1 MDENKQIEIVSARKV
16 IKISKR
22 KVKKVI
28 ISILVLLVLLV
39 AGLFFLKT
47 RTFRTDNY
55 NAMGIAPSIPN
66 EFGSF
71 DSSNYKTESLG
82 IKIFNSSG
90 QQSIRDTREFL
101 KTDYRALVY
110 TRNVSSVVKD
120 IKNIIKGS
128 DGRIDTS
135 NSSERSGYV
144 GFVVP
149 KSNFESFRDE
159 IESIT
164 HKKLYTESI
173 SSQNLLGQKQNIEQ
187 QTDNIVNTLSNLKN
201 QKETLNSS
209 HIQTIISINKELSRL
224 KNEITTLRM
233 AINDTTETSTL
244 TVLKEQENSL
254 LKKESI
260 QKQKLLSENNN
271 YTIQNQNLEN
281 SINNSNNNLTNVN
294 GQDSQFT
301 DNIETVNGYINVEW
315 INLWQMAKI
324 FSPIHPT
331 LIVIA
336 LFIILGFYLNR
347 KEKIP
352 KIEFQ

>member
-1 MDENKQIEIVSARKV
+1 
-16 IKISKR
+16 
-22 KVKKVI
+22 
-28 ISILVLLVLLV
+28 
-39 AGLFFLKT
+39 
-47 RTFRTDNY
+47 
-55 NAMGIAPSIPN
+55 MGVAPSMPN
-66 EFGSF
+66 EVGSF
-71 DSSNYKTESLG
+71 DNSNYKTESSKSMPNEVGSLDSVNYKIQQV
-82 IKIFNSSG
+82 IKQGAVSGVGYRLDG

-101 KTDYRALVY
+101 KTNYWAHVY
-110 TRNVSSVVKD
+110 TRNVPSVIKD

-128 DGRIDTS
+128 DGRINAS
-135 NSSERSGYV
+135 NSSEKEGYV
-144 GFVVP
+144 SFVIP
-149 KSNFESFRDE
+149 KSNFESFREE

-164 HKKLYTESI
+164 HKKLYTETI

-187 QTDNIVNTLSNLKN
+187 QTENIVNTLSNLKN
-201 QKETLNSS
+201 QKETLNSN
-209 HIQTIISINKELSRL
+209 HTQTVNSINKELSRL
-224 KNEITTLRM
+224 KSEINTLRM

-260 QKQKLLSENNN
+260 QKQKLLSENND
-271 YTIQNQNLEN
+271 YVIQNQNLEN

-294 GQDSQFT
+294 EQDSQFT

-315 INLWQMAKI
+315 INLWIIAKT

-331 LIVIA
+331 LIIIA